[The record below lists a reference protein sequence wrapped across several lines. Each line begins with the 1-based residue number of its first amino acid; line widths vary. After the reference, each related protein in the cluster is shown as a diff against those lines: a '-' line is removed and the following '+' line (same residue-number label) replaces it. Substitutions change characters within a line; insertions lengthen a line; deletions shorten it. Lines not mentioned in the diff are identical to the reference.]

1 MHSAATT
8 SESAEHR
15 RGATEFGERP
25 DDAALWLE
33 ERLRGSRR
41 AFVELSRLVVADSP
55 RTAGEDHD
63 HVRVLAESPR
73 DLPPILVHSTSMRV
87 IDGAHRVRAAAL
99 RGESGVEAI
108 MYDGDEEDIFV
119 LAVRMN
125 THHGLPLDR
134 RDRVRAANRILET
147 HPDWSDRMIA
157 SVVGLATKTV
167 GSLRCRSTAN
177 GAQSNARVGRDGRS
191 RPLDGSAGRLRA
203 IEVLTQRPD
212 ASVRD
217 VACAAGISVSTAQD
231 VRRRVRAGLNPVPQS
246 DRRPEKVVGE
256 SASSAEPLTAVGVST
271 TPGAARGADPGAAPL
286 MGLDAIIA
294 QLCRDPSL
302 RFNDTGR
309 TLVRLLEKERATLA
323 VSRQLIGDAPE
334 HCADSLIRIARIY
347 SRAWE
352 SVARELL
359 VRSHTVR

>member
-1 MHSAATT
+1 MRSAAMT

-15 RGATEFGERP
+15 RGATKIGERP

-33 ERLRGSRR
+33 ERLRGSRQ
-41 AFVELSRLVVADSP
+41 AFIEVSRLVVVDSP

-63 HVRVLAESPR
+63 HVRMLAQSPG
-73 DLPPILVHSTSMRV
+73 DLPPILVHAATMRV
-87 IDGAHRVRAAAL
+87 IDGAHRVRAAVL
-99 RGESGVEAI
+99 RGERRVEAI

-125 THHGLPLDR
+125 THHGLPLHR
-134 RDRVRAANRILET
+134 GDRVRAANRILEA

-167 GSLRCRSTAN
+167 GSLRRRSTAN
-177 GAQSNARVGRDGRS
+177 GAQSNTRVGRDGRS

-203 IEVLTQRPD
+203 IEVLAQRPD

-231 VRRRVRAGLNPVPQS
+231 VRRRVRAGLDPVPRS
-246 DRRPEKVVGE
+246 DRRPGKIVAE
-256 SASSAEPLTAVGVST
+256 SAPSAEPTGVGVST
-271 TPGAARGADPGAAPL
+271 APAAARPADVGATPL

-294 QLCRDPSL
+294 QLCRDPAL
-302 RFNDTGR
+302 RFNDAGR
-309 TLVRLLEKERATLA
+309 TLIRLLEKERATLA
-323 VSRQLIGDAPE
+323 ASRQLIGDTPE
-334 HCADSLIRIARIY
+334 HCVDALIRIARIY
-347 SRAWE
+347 SRGWE
-352 SVARELL
+352 SVAGELL
-359 VRSHTVR
+359 SRSQRVR